1 MEGIRR
7 DLNNLIVQN
16 ATPISPTGGT
26 SKITNPTA
34 KEMGTKC
41 GIGQVPA
48 NVIRGGRLG
57 YEIIGSGCV
66 DYYIAQ
72 PYLTDDNFAVIPED
86 IFNSGGLLSP
96 DAIKKAQEWNELKE
110 AYENGEATLQD
121 LKDFDPGVLS
131 GLDGWLDYY
140 NDFISG
146 EEEVVLGG
154 IESTGEF
161 GDVAVILPP
170 LLPPKTESKRTDGGG
185 GLMTGGGMDTGT
197 TGGPGPATESKRTDG
212 GAGDAGDGDAGG
224 EDTGDGD
231 AGTGDGRLDVLG
243 EDWEYDPEHDY
254 IYVGNCTFVRVDE
267 NGNPIGEPTVSDYC
281 PDDVYVVGGNYSG
294 PDNEWDPTQEVNVD
308 IFGEGSI
315 IDTTKD
321 NTEPEEKDKED
332 TEPEEKDKEDTEPE
346 EKDKEDTTTT
356 PTIPTTPTVTTT
368 TTTTQP
374 PTGPTTESK
383 RTDGGGDVGG
393 DIETGTTPPTGPTT
407 ESKRTDGT
415 GDGGDGDG
423 GGGDGDGGD
432 GDGDDGTGGGEGV
445 ITFENMYG
453 YYGNKDGGDGGG
465 GPATESKG
473 NGDGGDGDGG
483 DGDGGD
489 GDGGDGDG
497 GDGDGGDGGE
507 EGSMFKDMS
516 LGGTS
521 GSAFTPF
528 QAVPGYTAPTY
539 APINVPQQDYMA
551 AINNLIARNSSMFKG
566 YI

>member
-1 MEGIRR
+1 MEGQN
-7 DLNNLIVQN
+7 DLDKLLDQIF
-16 ATPISPTGGT
+16 GGDYGGVAGDELHGG
-26 SKITNPTA
+26 INPV
-34 KEMGTKC
+34 
-41 GIGQVPA
+41 IIA
-48 NVIRGGRLG
+48 NRIK
-57 YEIIGSGCV
+57 
-66 DYYIAQ
+66 
-72 PYLTDDNFAVIPED
+72 PYLKGLISILYESEYINEDGFITDPE
-86 IFNSGGLLSP
+86 L
-96 DAIKKAQEWNELKE
+96 LKE
-110 AYENGEATLQD
+110 IQDWASKVAQGVVGDGDLSAIISNYPLLEAL
-121 LKDFDPGVLS
+121 PGWGS
-131 GLDGWLDYY
+131 YY
-140 NDFISG
+140 TSTTGNEFSG

-154 IESTGEF
+154 VESTGEF
-161 GDVAVILPP
+161 GDVSVILPP

-185 GLMTGGGMDTGT
+185 GLMTGGGIDTGT

-212 GAGDAGDGDAGG
+212 GTGDAGGEDTGDAGG

-332 TEPEEKDKEDTEPE
+332 TEPEEKDKEDT
-346 EKDKEDTTTT
+346 T
-356 PTIPTTPTVTTT
+356 TIPTTPTVTPTT
-368 TTTTQP
+368 TETTTQP
-374 PTGPTTESK
+374 PTGPVTESK

-393 DIETGTTPPTGPTT
+393 DIETGTGTTPSTGPTT

-415 GDGGDGDG
+415 GDDGGGDGGD
-423 GGGDGDGGD
+423 GGDGDGGD
-432 GDGDDGTGGGEGV
+432 GGDGDGGDGTGGGEGA

-453 YYGNKDGGDGGG
+453 YYGNKDGGDG
-465 GPATESKG
+465 
-473 NGDGGDGDGG
+473 DDGDGDDG
-483 DGDGGD
+483 DGD
-489 GDGGDGDG
+489 
-497 GDGDGGDGGE
+497 DGGE
-507 EGSMFKDMS
+507 EGSMFKDIS

-521 GSAFTPF
+521 SSAFPPF
-528 QAVPGYTAPTY
+528 QAVPRYTAPTY

-551 AINNLIARNSSMFKG
+551 EINMALNNLIARNSMFKV
-566 YI
+566 